1 MYNRYELTTEKKTS
15 YDIPF
20 KFLNEDNI
28 QNEDNISIKK
38 MFPLSN
44 NRVLINKT

>member
-15 YDIPF
+15 YDTPF

-28 QNEDNISIKK
+28 QNEDNIFIKK
-38 MFPLSN
+38 NVSSN